1 MQRPSASRSPVAR
14 VASRCP
20 PRGGTRRSGRSDT
33 VHGVVTATL
42 GYATTQYISTLR
54 KLLGAQTL
62 RRGDGVIALP
72 ESRLRERLFRVGRIK
87 LTSKW
92 VKMEVLSRNYKPR
105 QDTCTC

>member
-1 MQRPSASRSPVAR
+1 M
-14 VASRCP
+14 
-20 PRGGTRRSGRSDT
+20 
-33 VHGVVTATL
+33 
-42 GYATTQYISTLR
+42 
-54 KLLGAQTL
+54 GAQTL